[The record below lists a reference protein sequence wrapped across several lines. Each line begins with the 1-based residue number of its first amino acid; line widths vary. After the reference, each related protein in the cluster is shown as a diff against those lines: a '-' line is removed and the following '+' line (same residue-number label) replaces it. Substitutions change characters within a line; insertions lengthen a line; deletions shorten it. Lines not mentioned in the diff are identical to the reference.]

1 MVSTPFTGIIP
12 HRQGRGK
19 KGDDD
24 VKHGT
29 KPTVAQMK
37 CLKAKH
43 LNAENWLIERDTP
56 DVMVIVHRFSN
67 QTRTIHKN

>member
-1 MVSTPFTGIIP
+1 MAGPPFLIRIP
-12 HRQGRGK
+12 RQQGRGK

-24 VKHGT
+24 VKHGK
-29 KPTVAQMK
+29 KPTVAQIK
-37 CLKAKH
+37 LLKAKH

-56 DVMVIVHRFSN
+56 DVMVIVHRFSD